1 MKTNFPLILAWIRI
15 LIAAVGGCGWRDVER
30 GENSNFNWD
39 RHTLEV
45 KTEEISSLIRGGKQL
60 EIVFDSVKQ
69 TGPKVLKI
77 WKFFL
82 TKDSEDGDA
91 TEVLNC
97 HITFHEE
104 QKHIQFSEFPLGKL
118 RWIFKKMKTLKS
130 IGVELAGGNTLSGKK
145 IYFPIPDEDRT
156 EMFRFG
162 SADNISLSYRVN
174 SIDGDDDC
182 VKPGNKTSCYD
193 DYSKTCFQLFLC

>member
-1 MKTNFPLILAWIRI
+1 MKSNFPLILAWIWI

-30 GENSNFNWD
+30 GENNNFNWD
-39 RHTLEV
+39 RHILEV

-60 EIVFDSVKQ
+60 EIVFRTEKQ
-69 TGPKVLKI
+69 TGEKVLKI
-77 WKFFL
+77 GKFSL

-91 TEVLNC
+91 PEVLNC

-104 QKHIQFSEFPLGKL
+104 QKRIHFDEFPLGKL
-118 RWIFKKMKTLKS
+118 RWIFKKKKILKS
-130 IGVELAGGNTLSGKK
+130 NGVELAGGNTLSGKT
-145 IYFPIPDEDRT
+145 IFFPIPDEDRT

-182 VKPGNKTSCYD
+182 VKQGNKTSCYD
-193 DYSKTCFQLFLC
+193 SY